1 MRIFIGLIAMIVFIS
16 ACQSNKK
23 SQVEDQ
29 SNIHKAVVQEVL
41 HVDEYTYLRV
51 LEDTTEKWLA
61 VPSVQAKI
69 GKTYYFKDG
78 IKMSNFESKELN
90 KTFETIYFIEKIG
103 TEPNLDIVTETVTLN
118 NLNLSEE
125 DKINLAEQ
133 ATKPVLEKA
142 AIKIEHDKGII
153 SIAEL
158 YKNKKTY
165 EGEIVKVKGKVTKFN
180 PAIMKKN
187 WIHLQDGTDYNGE
200 FDVTVT
206 TNIIVEVG
214 DVITIEGKV
223 SLDKDFGAGY
233 VYKLIIENAVL
244 VK

>member
-1 MRIFIGLIAMIVFIS
+1 MRIFIGLIVIIVFIS

-23 SQVEDQ
+23 SQVENQ
-29 SNIHKAVVQEVL
+29 SDIHKAVVQKVL

-69 GKTYYFKDG
+69 GETYYFKEG
-78 IKMSNFESKELN
+78 MKMSNFESKELN

-103 TEPNLDIVTETVTLN
+103 TEPNPDIITETVTLN
-118 NLNLSEE
+118 NLNLSQE
-125 DKINLAEQ
+125 DKINLAKQ
-133 ATKPVLEKA
+133 ATKPVLEKENV
-142 AIKIEHDKGII
+142 KIEHDKGII
-153 SIAEL
+153 TVAEL
-158 YKNKKTY
+158 YKNKKTH
-165 EGEIVKVKGKVTKFN
+165 EGEIVMIKGKVTKFN

-206 TNIIVEVG
+206 TNDIVEVG

-233 VYKLIIENAVL
+233 VYKLIIEDAVL
-244 VK
+244 IK